1 MIFSKQPD
9 PEKLISFLAGKNVA
23 KFKGHGIE
31 VEFYQ
36 ELPDF
41 NIPVPVQ
48 DDDEE
53 MVRQYNTTEEAL

>member
-23 KFKGHGIE
+23 KFKGCGIE

-36 ELPDF
+36 ELPDISF
-41 NIPVPVQ
+41 PSPVQ
-48 DDDEE
+48 RDDEE
-53 MVRQYNTTEEAL
+53 MIKQYTTEEMR

>member
-9 PEKLISFLAGKNVA
+9 PEKLIGFLAGKNVA

-41 NIPVPVQ
+41 NIPIPAQ
-48 DDDEE
+48 EDDEE
-53 MVRQYNTTEEAL
+53 MVRQYKTEEAL

>member
-1 MIFSKQPD
+1 MIFSKPD

-36 ELPDF
+36 ELPDINF
-41 NIPVPVQ
+41 PAPVQ
-48 DDDEE
+48 QDDE
-53 MVRQYNTTEEAL
+53 MVKQYTEEMR

>member
-1 MIFSKQPD
+1 MFKTEQPD
-9 PEKLISFLAGKNVA
+9 PEKLIGFLAGKNVA
-23 KFKGHGIE
+23 KFKGCGIE

-41 NIPVPVQ
+41 NIPAPVQ

-53 MVRQYNTTEEAL
+53 MVRQYKTEEAL

>member
-23 KFKGHGIE
+23 KFKGCGIE

-36 ELPDF
+36 ELPDINF
-41 NIPVPVQ
+41 PSVQ
-48 DDDEE
+48 RDDEE
-53 MVRQYNTTEEAL
+53 MIKQYTEEAL

>member
-23 KFKGHGIE
+23 KFKGCGIE

-36 ELPDF
+36 ELPDINF
-41 NIPVPVQ
+41 PSVQ
-48 DDDEE
+48 RDDEE
-53 MVRQYNTTEEAL
+53 MIKQYTEEMQ

>member
-23 KFKGHGIE
+23 KFKGCGIE

-36 ELPDF
+36 ELLDISFPS
-41 NIPVPVQ
+41 PVQ
-48 DDDEE
+48 RNDEE
-53 MVRQYNTTEEAL
+53 MIKQYTEEAL

>member
-1 MIFSKQPD
+1 MIFSKKPD
-9 PEKLISFLAGKNVA
+9 PEKLIGFLAGKNVA

-41 NIPVPVQ
+41 NIPAPVQ

>member
-23 KFKGHGIE
+23 KFKGCGIE

-36 ELPDF
+36 ELPDISF
-41 NIPVPVQ
+41 PSPVQ
-48 DDDEE
+48 RDDEE
-53 MVRQYNTTEEAL
+53 MIKQYTEEAL

>member
-1 MIFSKQPD
+1 MFKQPD

-36 ELPDF
+36 ELPDINF
-41 NIPVPVQ
+41 PAPAQQ
-48 DDDEE
+48 DDEMVKQYTEE
-53 MVRQYNTTEEAL
+53 MR